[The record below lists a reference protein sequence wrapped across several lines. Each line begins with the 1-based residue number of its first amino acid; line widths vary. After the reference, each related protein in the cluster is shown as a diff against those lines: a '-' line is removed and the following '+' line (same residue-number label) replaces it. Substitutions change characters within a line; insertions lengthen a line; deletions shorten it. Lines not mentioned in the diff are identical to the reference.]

1 MKKIDL
7 KGKVDEFIYDELNFN
22 INIIN
27 TKPSLTFNRFDLA
40 FKLFFLENIM
50 GKKSKD
56 YNTIY
61 DEHIR
66 SFSLGSFKE
75 PGQESTKNSL
85 AAYRD
90 IFKSIYK
97 NISANGFDEE
107 KSLVPLAIDGS
118 ILNGAHRTAISI
130 FLNKEIK
137 CVKTTLPPENY
148 NYKFFYNRNI
158 PPGVLDKVATKFIEY
173 SSNTF
178 IAFVWPTAKNYDLDL
193 ESIFPNVVY
202 TKEITLNGNG
212 AHNLLSQIYR
222 GEQWLGTIENNFN
235 GVVNKLLECFK
246 TFGPVR
252 IVVFQEKS
260 LERVL
265 ELKEEIRL
273 TFNEGKHS
281 IHITDTPAEAKSLS
295 QLIFNENGIHFLNY
309 AKPNRFLSFHEKINR
324 FKLFLSKNNLD
335 SSDVLIDS
343 SMTLEAYGIRR
354 AKDVDYLSCSSLKA
368 VSKQDNINV
377 HDEDIQHHKIGKK
390 DLVYDSD
397 NFFYFEDLK
406 FLSFAKLYD
415 FKKSRSEQKDIND
428 LQMMESIL
436 ENNRLKKQLASIK
449 QYFLY
454 KKIIVKNYVFIFLK
468 KVQLFEFT
476 RTIYKFLKNLT
487 K

>member
-1 MKKIDL
+1 MLKDKID
-7 KGKVDEFIYDELNFN
+7 GFIYDR
-22 INIIN
+22 INNDVEVISCI
-27 TKPSLTFNRFDLA
+27 PILTHNRFDLA

-50 GKKSKD
+50 GNKSQD
-56 YNTIY
+56 HNTIY
-61 DEHIR
+61 DEHIK

-75 PGQESTKNSL
+75 PGQESTKNSIT
-85 AAYRD
+85 AFRE

-97 NISANGFDEE
+97 DISVNGFDGE

-130 FLNKEIK
+130 FLKKEIK
-137 CVKTTLPPENY
+137 CVKTSLAPENF

-158 PPGVLDKVATKFIEY
+158 PVSVLDKVATKFIEY
-173 SSNTF
+173 FSNTF

-202 TKEITLNGNG
+202 TKQISLNGNG

-235 GVVNKLLECFK
+235 GVVNKLVECFK
-246 TFGPVR
+246 TFEPVR

-265 ELKEEIRL
+265 ELKEEIRSI
-273 TFNEGKHS
+273 FNEGKHS
-281 IHITDTPAEAKSLS
+281 IHITDTPEEARSLS
-295 QLIFNENGIHFLNY
+295 QLVFNQNGIHFLKY
-309 AKPNRFLSFHEKINR
+309 AKPNNFLSFHEKINK
-324 FKLFLSKNNLD
+324 FKLFLFENNLF

-354 AKDVDYLSCSSLKA
+354 AKDVDYLSCSSLKV
-368 VSKQDNINV
+368 VSEHDNINS

-428 LQMMESIL
+428 LKMMDSII

-454 KKIIVKNYVFIFLK
+454 KKIIVKNYVFIYLK

-476 RTIYKFLKNLT
+476 RIIYKFLKNLS